1 MKAWGT
7 LVLVA
12 AVATGCTN
20 AQQQKAVHSDAYVAV
35 TVKAKLATVD
45 VDSTTAVHVSASN
58 GAVTLTGEARTPAE
72 RLAYVQAARSVD
84 GVTSV
89 TDRLSV
95 NPRLQG
101 LREQGADAT
110 LEARVTAAIAAQ
122 AGLNV
127 FHISVT
133 ARNGVVTLSGTVPQ
147 ASIARTVRDSAS
159 GVSGVRRLI
168 DHITAHS

>member
-1 MKAWGT
+1 MKAWGSIA
-7 LVLVA
+7 LVA
-12 AVATGCTN
+12 ALVTSCTN
-20 AQQQKAVHSDAYVAV
+20 AQQQKAVHNDAYVTIA
-35 TVKAKLATVD
+35 VKAKLATVD
-45 VDSTTAVHVSASN
+45 VDSTTAVHVSAAN

-89 TDRLSV
+89 TDRLAV

-101 LREQGADAT
+101 LREQSADAT
-110 LEARVTAAIAAQ
+110 LEARVSAAIAGQ
-122 AGLNV
+122 AGLNA

-147 ASIARTVRDSAS
+147 ASIARTVRDTARS
-159 GVSGVRRLI
+159 VSGVRQLI
-168 DHITAHS
+168 DHITVRS